1 VVASSTTPPDIRRII
16 LRNMSETERN
26 RNVQYINNYVKRPE
40 SVTVI
45 QNPSATKVYTFQ
57 DPQQPPYR
65 DNYECTNTI

>member
-1 VVASSTTPPDIRRII
+1 

-45 QNPSATKVYTFQ
+45 QNVS
-57 DPQQPPYR
+57 
-65 DNYECTNTI
+65 